1 MAIGYSIKDFY
12 TAATTF
18 GLARTNAFRIKDIT
32 GPAGS
37 LFNNTANQSQ
47 LLIFAKDGTIPSRQ
61 ISTGKVNYKA
71 FSFVVPLDAQYPEN
85 SSWKVTFYGDS
96 SFQLRQLMEAW
107 SVGTYN
113 EHSNT
118 SSLGWVDCN
127 IQIDLID
134 YANSFHAK
142 TFTRRVPQN
151 PQGYETF
158 PLGGFKSKT
167 YTLVGCFPTNIG
179 QISYDNTSTGS
190 IVTLDLTLAFQY
202 IISENQL

>member
-12 TAATTF
+12 TTATKF
-18 GLARTNAFRIKDIT
+18 GLARNNAFRIKDIT

-37 LFNNTANQSQ
+37 LFNNAADRSE

-61 ISTGKVNYKA
+61 INTGKVNYKA

-85 SSWKVTFYGDS
+85 ASWKVTFYGDS
-96 SFQLRQLMEAW
+96 SFQLRQLMEEW

-118 SSLGWVDCN
+118 SSLEWVDCN

-134 YANSFHAK
+134 YANVYNAK
-142 TFTRRVPQN
+142 TFTQRFPQN
-151 PQGYETF
+151 PQGYF
-158 PLGGFKSKT
+158 GPGFKSKT
-167 YTLVGCFPTNIG
+167 YTLAGCFPTNIG

-202 IISENQL
+202 IISEN

>member
-1 MAIGYSIKDFY
+1 MAIGYNIKDFY
-12 TAATTF
+12 NTATTF
-18 GLARTNAFRIKDIT
+18 GLARNNAFRIKDIA

-37 LFNNTANQSQ
+37 LINSVASQ

-71 FSFVVPLDAQYPEN
+71 FTFVVPLEAQYPEN
-85 SSWKVTFYGDS
+85 ASWKVTFYSDS
-96 SFQLRQLMEAW
+96 QYALRQLMEKW

-113 EHSNT
+113 EHNNT
-118 SSLGWVDCN
+118 SLLDWTACN

-134 YANSFHAK
+134 YYNSKTHANSSSEPSSEPSDMQRF
-142 TFTRRVPQN
+142 FVPSGDMPVRR
-151 PQGYETF
+151 
-158 PLGGFKSKT
+158 T

-190 IVTLDLTLAFQY
+190 IVTMDVILAFQY
-202 IISENQL
+202 IISEN

>member
-18 GLARTNAFRIKDIT
+18 GLARNNAFRIKDIT

-71 FSFVVPLDAQYPEN
+71 FSFVVPLDAQYPET

-118 SSLGWVDCN
+118 SSLEWVDCN
-127 IQIDLID
+127 IQINLID
-134 YANSFHAK
+134 YANVKNAK
-142 TFTRRVPQN
+142 SMTRRGEDSG
-151 PQGYETF
+151 GYI
-158 PLGGFKSKT
+158 GGGLESRGRT

-202 IISENQL
+202 IISEN

>member
-1 MAIGYSIKDFY
+1 MAIGYSIKNFY
-12 TAATTF
+12 ESATRF
-18 GLARTNAFRIKDIT
+18 GLARNNAFRIKNIT

-37 LFNNTANQSQ
+37 LINNTANHSE

-61 ISTGKVNYKA
+61 INTGKVNYKA

-85 SSWKVTFYGDS
+85 ASWKVTFYSDS
-96 SFQLRQLMEAW
+96 QYTLRQLMEAW

-118 SSLGWVDCN
+118 SSLAWIDCN

-134 YANSFHAK
+134 YYNTRDAK
-142 TFTRRVPQN
+142 TPSNTLKKEVSGFSSLPTSDMPVRRA
-151 PQGYETF
+151 
-158 PLGGFKSKT
+158 

-202 IISENQL
+202 IISED

>member
-12 TAATTF
+12 TTATKF
-18 GLARTNAFRIKDIT
+18 GLARNNAFRIKDIT

-37 LFNNTANQSQ
+37 LFNNAADRSE

-61 ISTGKVNYKA
+61 INTGKVNYKA

-85 SSWKVTFYGDS
+85 ASWKVTFYGDS
-96 SFQLRQLMEAW
+96 SFQLRQLMEEW

-118 SSLGWVDCN
+118 SSLEWVDCN

-134 YANSFHAK
+134 YANVYNAK
-142 TFTRRVPQN
+142 TFTQRFPQN
-151 PQGYETF
+151 PQGYF
-158 PLGGFKSKT
+158 GPGFKSKT

-202 IISENQL
+202 IISED

>member
-1 MAIGYSIKDFY
+1 MAIGYNIKDFY
-12 TAATTF
+12 NTATTF
-18 GLARTNAFRIKDIT
+18 GLARNNAFRIKDIA

-37 LFNNTANQSQ
+37 LINSVASQ

-71 FSFVVPLDAQYPEN
+71 FTFVVPLEAQYPEN
-85 SSWKVTFYGDS
+85 ASWKVTFYSDS
-96 SFQLRQLMEAW
+96 QYALRQLMEKW

-113 EHSNT
+113 EHNNT
-118 SSLGWVDCN
+118 SLLDWTACN

-134 YANSFHAK
+134 YYNSK
-142 TFTRRVPQN
+142 NVNPLSEPSDMPVRR
-151 PQGYETF
+151 
-158 PLGGFKSKT
+158 T

-190 IVTLDLTLAFQY
+190 IVTLDVTLAFQY
-202 IISENQL
+202 IENQLYNFIT